1 MNRVPAVRFEG
12 FTDPWEQ
19 RKLGEVATFGGGHTP
34 SMADS
39 DNYDGGSI
47 LWVTS
52 QDVKVTNLSDTTT
65 HITEKAAGELTVY
78 PAGTLVMVVRS
89 GILRHT
95 LPVAKLR
102 KPAAVNQDIKAVC
115 PGVGLDGQWLMQY
128 LLRQNKSLLLEFG
141 KTGTTVESVDFEKI
155 KAMAIPLPSPREQEA
170 IGALFARLDS
180 PITLHQR
187 KYEKLC
193 VVKKSLLDKMVP
205 KPGELYPEIRFEGFT
220 DPWEQRKLGDIAQRI
235 TRKNEDES
243 DLPLT
248 ISAQYG
254 LVDQRT
260 FFNNQVASKDMSG
273 YYLLREGEFAY
284 NKSTSGDSPWGAVKR
299 LEKYEKG
306 CVSTLYICFG
316 LQSADP
322 GFLVTYYETDRWYKA
337 VQMIAA
343 EGARNH
349 GLLNIPPDDFFD
361 TVLTLPSSRGE
372 QNRIGALFACLDSL
386 ITLHQRKLE
395 LLKNLKA
402 ACLDKMFV

>member
-1 MNRVPAVRFEG
+1 MLRGSNHCNTFQPGLLTRKHSA
-12 FTDPWEQ
+12 WEQ

-180 PITLHQR
+180 
-187 KYEKLC
+187 
-193 VVKKSLLDKMVP
+193 
-205 KPGELYPEIRFEGFT
+205 
-220 DPWEQRKLGDIAQRI
+220 
-235 TRKNEDES
+235 
-243 DLPLT
+243 
-248 ISAQYG
+248 
-254 LVDQRT
+254 
-260 FFNNQVASKDMSG
+260 
-273 YYLLREGEFAY
+273 
-284 NKSTSGDSPWGAVKR
+284 
-299 LEKYEKG
+299 
-306 CVSTLYICFG
+306 
-316 LQSADP
+316 
-322 GFLVTYYETDRWYKA
+322 
-337 VQMIAA
+337 
-343 EGARNH
+343 
-349 GLLNIPPDDFFD
+349 
-361 TVLTLPSSRGE
+361 
-372 QNRIGALFACLDSL
+372 L
-386 ITLHQRKLE
+386 ITLHQREAEPPGTHANMFGVHQHGRPRYPKGRPW
-395 LLKNLKA
+395 NLA
-402 ACLDKMFV
+402 RAQPACSTTITHSGSKCTRTGQFATSP

>member
-1 MNRVPAVRFEG
+1 MNRVPAVRFEGFTDPWEQRKFSDIVDVCSGRDYKHLDEGSIPVYGTGGYMTSVCEALSHDRDAVGIGRKGTIDKPYLLKAPFWTVDTLFYAIPKPDINLAFALCSFLNVDWKSKDESTGLPSLSKEAINGTVLRVPSAIEQNRLGRFFVNIDSLITLHQRKYEKLCVVKKSLLDKMFPKPGELYPEIRFEG

-180 PITLHQR
+180 
-187 KYEKLC
+187 
-193 VVKKSLLDKMVP
+193 
-205 KPGELYPEIRFEGFT
+205 
-220 DPWEQRKLGDIAQRI
+220 
-235 TRKNEDES
+235 
-243 DLPLT
+243 
-248 ISAQYG
+248 
-254 LVDQRT
+254 
-260 FFNNQVASKDMSG
+260 
-273 YYLLREGEFAY
+273 
-284 NKSTSGDSPWGAVKR
+284 
-299 LEKYEKG
+299 
-306 CVSTLYICFG
+306 
-316 LQSADP
+316 
-322 GFLVTYYETDRWYKA
+322 
-337 VQMIAA
+337 
-343 EGARNH
+343 
-349 GLLNIPPDDFFD
+349 
-361 TVLTLPSSRGE
+361 
-372 QNRIGALFACLDSL
+372 L
-386 ITLHQRKLE
+386 ITLHQRKD
-395 LLKNLKA
+395 A
-402 ACLDKMFV
+402 QTHAR